1 MGNDDRRYLKGV
13 RYGLRWFVC
22 PKTSGNGTTSL
33 PRATSLLSVNTSAL
47 CSWWFAHRQPKVD
60 EVEEVEVEEEEEEE
74 EEEELLFC
82 RGGLFHVFD

>member
-13 RYGLRWFVC
+13 RYGLRWFFC
-22 PKTSGNGTTSL
+22 PKTNGNGTTSL

-47 CSWWFAHRQPKVD
+47 CSWWFAHRQTKED
-60 EVEEVEVEEEEEEE
+60 EVELEEEEEEE
-74 EEEELLFC
+74 EEEELVFC